1 MIQVDIYYNHRGR
14 IRRYTVAGHAEF
26 NPEGFDEVCYAVS
39 LDTQVAANGLNEVLH
54 RRVDYSIDQ
63 EAGTLGVCL
72 VDEPDAKTEAILQ
85 TMVCGLRH
93 LQKTYSPDYLVIK
106 EHRR

>member
-1 MIQVDIYYNHRGR
+1 MIQVDLYYNKHGR
-14 IRRYTVAGHAEF
+14 IRRYTVSGHADA

-39 LDTQVAANGLNEVLH
+39 LNTQIAANGLNEVLH
-54 RRVDYSIDQ
+54 RQVKYSINEEDGSLSV
-63 EAGTLGVCL
+63 AL
-72 VDEPDAKTEAILQ
+72 VGEPDAKTDAVLK

-93 LQKTYSPDYLVIK
+93 LQKTYTEEYLRIH

>member
-1 MIQVDIYYNHRGR
+1 MIQVDLYYDGDGR
-14 IRRYTVAGHAEF
+14 IERYSVSGHAEA

-39 LDTQVAANGLNEVLH
+39 LNTQIAANGLDEVLH
-54 RRVDYSIDQ
+54 RKVRYAID
-63 EAGTLGVCL
+63 EDNGSLSVALCGK
-72 VDEPDAKTEAILQ
+72 PDAETDAILK

-93 LQKTYSPDYLVIK
+93 LQKTYEGKYLKIE

>member
-1 MIQVDIYYNHRGR
+1 MIQVDLYYNKHGR
-14 IRRYTVAGHAEF
+14 IRRYTVSGHAEA

-39 LDTQVAANGLNEVLH
+39 LNTQIATNGLNEVLH
-54 RRVDYSIDQ
+54 RKVTYSID
-63 EAGTLGVCL
+63 EEDGNLSVCL
-72 VDEPDAKTEAILQ
+72 DSEPDAKTDAILQ

-93 LQKTYSPDYLVIK
+93 LQRSYPGQYLSIH